1 MYGVRVVFGRVLPL
15 VAALA
20 HQYSISAVAG
30 GVPPLTPA
38 MAVNASMGRT

>member
-1 MYGVRVVFGRVLPL
+1 MYCVRVVFGSVLPV

-20 HQYSISAVAG
+20 QQYSISTVAG